1 MKRAPPSST
10 QGKYRAFTKDYK
22 RKRETMN
29 IEKLDAMQVPSRY
42 QMKVSEIVTLRDI
55 AYEDVDG
62 FWYAID
68 YAFKYGWQKANNM
81 RRNEAR
87 KAKERA

>member
-1 MKRAPPSST
+1 MR
-10 QGKYRAFTKDYK
+10 
-22 RKRETMN
+22 
-29 IEKLDAMQVPSRY
+29 I
-42 QMKVSEIVTLRDI
+42 SESVTLREI
-55 AYEDVDG
+55 ADKDVDG

-81 RRNEAR
+81 QRNEAR